1 MYNPYNFNS
10 NYYPNYQ
17 QNQIQNGGL
26 VSIPSE
32 QDARVYPIQH
42 GTSVTFR
49 DEKLPYIYTKTL
61 GFSQMDLPVFE
72 KYRLT
77 KEDADAPKEEV
88 VFVTKTE
95 FDELRDTVTQLRKEL
110 CGE

>member
-1 MYNPYNFNS
+1 MYYETL
-10 NYYPNYQ
+10 Q
-17 QNQIQNGGL
+17 GI
-26 VSIPSE
+26 
-32 QDARVYPIQH
+32 
-42 GTSVTFR
+42 